1 MAEILDDNERKKLY
15 RKMLVESSTSKSTK
29 KYSFNDFEKKLLSDK
44 ALVGKIADLAVKRNW
59 ASDSD
64 DFYGRYFP
72 EFSQKPVAAPVE
84 AVAPVAK
91 PVAPVAAPVAAPA
104 PVVDG
109 AEAAPV
115 AELDGAVSTAH
126 YGSVLT
132 KLQSAQAVLASIRAE
147 VNELKRQHARELR
160 AANKANKRRKTNA
173 NRAPSGFVKPTLIS
187 NELAAFLGKPEGSV
201 LARTEVTRE
210 VNAYIRAQKL
220 QDKDN
225 GRKINPDAKLLKLL
239 KLKKGEEL
247 TYFNLQKY
255 MAAHV
260 AKSAPAAA
268 AAAAA
273 AGGAVKA

>member
-1 MAEILDDNERKKLY
+1 MVKSAP
-15 RKMLVESSTSKSTK
+15 SSSATS
-29 KYSFNDFEKKLLSDK
+29 
-44 ALVGKIADLAVKRNW
+44 V
-59 ASDSD
+59 ASS
-64 DFYGRYFP
+64 
-72 EFSQKPVAAPVE
+72 SAAAPVAA
-84 AVAPVAK
+84 APAK
-91 PVAPVAAPVAAPA
+91 AAKAPATPKASKAAAAESAPVAAPA
-104 PVVDG
+104 PVVEG
-109 AEAAPV
+109 AEVSTPV
-115 AELDGAVSTAH
+115 AEVDGSVSTAL
-126 YGSVLT
+126 YASVLT
-132 KLQSAQAVLASIRAE
+132 KLQSAQAVLASIRSE

-210 VNAYIRAQKL
+210 VNAYIRTQKL

-255 MAAHV
+255 MAAHF
-260 AKSAPAAA
+260 AKSVPAAA

>member
-1 MAEILDDNERKKLY
+1 MVKTAP
-15 RKMLVESSTSKSTK
+15 SSSAPAVSTP
-29 KYSFNDFEKKLLSDK
+29 
-44 ALVGKIADLAVKRNW
+44 AA
-59 ASDSD
+59 
-64 DFYGRYFP
+64 
-72 EFSQKPVAAPVE
+72 AAP
-84 AVAPVAK
+84 AKAAAKSAAPKTAAKVAE
-91 PVAPVAAPVAAPA
+91 AAPVAAPA
-104 PVVDG
+104 PAVVEG
-109 AEAAPV
+109 ADAAAAAT
-115 AELDGAVSTAH
+115 AELDGSVSTAL

-132 KLQSAQAVLASIRAE
+132 KLQSAQALLASIRSE

-210 VNAYIRAQKL
+210 VNAYIRNQKL

-255 MAAHV
+255 MAAHF
-260 AKSAPAAA
+260 AKSTP
-268 AAAAA
+268 

>member
-1 MAEILDDNERKKLY
+1 MVKSAP
-15 RKMLVESSTSKSTK
+15 SSASASSAATAST
-29 KYSFNDFEKKLLSDK
+29 
-44 ALVGKIADLAVKRNW
+44 
-59 ASDSD
+59 
-64 DFYGRYFP
+64 
-72 EFSQKPVAAPVE
+72 AAPT
-84 AVAPVAK
+84 AAAAAPAAK
-91 PVAPVAAPVAAPA
+91 AAKAPSTPKAKAADAAPVAAPA
-104 PVVDG
+104 PAPAVEG
-109 AEAAPV
+109 AEGSAPV
-115 AELDGAVSTAH
+115 AVEVDGAVSTAL
-126 YGSVLT
+126 YSSVLT
-132 KLQSAQAVLASIRAE
+132 KLQSAQAVLASIRSE

-210 VNAYIRAQKL
+210 VNAYIRNQKL

-255 MAAHV
+255 MAAHF
-260 AKSAPAAA
+260 AKSSAAPAAA
-268 AAAAA
+268 AVA

>member
-1 MAEILDDNERKKLY
+1 MCITDNMVKSSSS
-15 RKMLVESSTSKSTK
+15 SSTVAPATSAAAAAPAAAAAAPA
-29 KYSFNDFEKKLLSDK
+29 K
-44 ALVGKIADLAVKRNW
+44 AAKAPATPK
-59 ASDSD
+59 A
-64 DFYGRYFP
+64 P
-72 EFSQKPVAAPVE
+72 KAAPVAE
-84 AVAPVAK
+84 S
-91 PVAPVAAPVAAPA
+91 APVAAPA
-104 PVVDG
+104 PAVDG
-109 AEAAPV
+109 AEASTPV
-115 AELDGAVSTAH
+115 AEVDGAVSTAL
-126 YGSVLT
+126 YASVLT

-210 VNAYIRAQKL
+210 VNAYIRAQQL

-255 MAAHV
+255 MAAHF
-260 AKSAPAAA
+260 AKSAP
-268 AAAAA
+268 AA

>member
-1 MAEILDDNERKKLY
+1 VYNQLNMVKSAP
-15 RKMLVESSTSKSTK
+15 SSS
-29 KYSFNDFEKKLLSDK
+29 
-44 ALVGKIADLAVKRNW
+44 
-59 ASDSD
+59 
-64 DFYGRYFP
+64 
-72 EFSQKPVAAPVE
+72 
-84 AVAPVAK
+84 AVAPAASTAAPAAAK
-91 PVAPVAAPVAAPA
+91 ATKAPATPKPAKAAAEAAPVAAPA

-115 AELDGAVSTAH
+115 AELDGSVSTAL

-255 MAAHV
+255 MAAHF
-260 AKSAPAAA
+260 AKSVPAAA

-273 AGGAVKA
+273 AVGGAVKA

>member
-1 MAEILDDNERKKLY
+1 MCITDTMVKSAPSSA
-15 RKMLVESSTSKSTK
+15 SSTS
-29 KYSFNDFEKKLLSDK
+29 
-44 ALVGKIADLAVKRNW
+44 A
-59 ASDSD
+59 
-64 DFYGRYFP
+64 
-72 EFSQKPVAAPVE
+72 
-84 AVAPVAK
+84 
-91 PVAPVAAPVAAPA
+91 AAPVAAVAASPVPAKAAKAPATPKTKAAESA
-104 PVVDG
+104 PVAAAAPAVVEG
-109 AEAAPV
+109 ADAAAAPV
-115 AELDGAVSTAH
+115 AEVDGAVSTAL

-132 KLQSAQAVLASIRAE
+132 KLQSAQAILVSLRSE

-210 VNAYIRAQKL
+210 VNAYIRTQKL

-239 KLKKGEEL
+239 KLKKGDEL

-255 MAAHV
+255 MAAHF
-260 AKSAPAAA
+260 AKSSAAPAASV
-268 AAAAA
+268 AA
-273 AGGAVKA
+273 AGGAAVKA

>member
-1 MAEILDDNERKKLY
+1 MVKSAPSSA
-15 RKMLVESSTSKSTK
+15 SSTS
-29 KYSFNDFEKKLLSDK
+29 
-44 ALVGKIADLAVKRNW
+44 A
-59 ASDSD
+59 
-64 DFYGRYFP
+64 
-72 EFSQKPVAAPVE
+72 AAPV
-84 AVAPVAK
+84 AVAASPVPAK
-91 PVAPVAAPVAAPA
+91 AAKAPATPKAKAAESAPVAAAAPA
-104 PVVDG
+104 VVEG
-109 AEAAPV
+109 ADAASAPV
-115 AELDGAVSTAH
+115 AEVDGAVSTAL

-132 KLQSAQAVLASIRAE
+132 KLQSAQAILVSLRSE

-210 VNAYIRAQKL
+210 VNAYIRTQKL

-239 KLKKGEEL
+239 KLKKGDEL

-255 MAAHV
+255 MAAHF
-260 AKSAPAAA
+260 AKSSAAPAASV
-268 AAAAA
+268 AA
-273 AGGAVKA
+273 AGGAAVKA

>member
-1 MAEILDDNERKKLY
+1 MVKSAP
-15 RKMLVESSTSKSTK
+15 SSSATS
-29 KYSFNDFEKKLLSDK
+29 
-44 ALVGKIADLAVKRNW
+44 V
-59 ASDSD
+59 ASS
-64 DFYGRYFP
+64 
-72 EFSQKPVAAPVE
+72 SA
-84 AVAPVAK
+84 
-91 PVAPVAAPVAAPA
+91 AAPVAAAPAKAAKAPATPKASKAAAAESAPVAASA
-104 PVVDG
+104 PVVEG
-109 AEAAPV
+109 AEVSTPV
-115 AELDGAVSTAH
+115 AEVDGSVSTAL
-126 YGSVLT
+126 YASVLT
-132 KLQSAQAVLASIRAE
+132 KLQSAQAVLASIRSE

-160 AANKANKRRKTNA
+160 AANKANKRRKTNV

-210 VNAYIRAQKL
+210 VNAYIRTQKL

-255 MAAHV
+255 MAAHF
-260 AKSAPAAA
+260 AKSVPAAA
-268 AAAAA
+268 AAAAS

>member
-1 MAEILDDNERKKLY
+1 MVKSAP
-15 RKMLVESSTSKSTK
+15 SSASSAST
-29 KYSFNDFEKKLLSDK
+29 
-44 ALVGKIADLAVKRNW
+44 
-59 ASDSD
+59 AS
-64 DFYGRYFP
+64 
-72 EFSQKPVAAPVE
+72 
-84 AVAPVAK
+84 
-91 PVAPVAAPVAAPA
+91 AAPA
-104 PVVDG
+104 APAAAKAAKAPSTPKAKA

-115 AELDGAVSTAH
+115 ATPAPAVEGAEGSAPVAVEVDGAVSTAL
-126 YGSVLT
+126 YSSVLT
-132 KLQSAQAVLASIRAE
+132 KLQSAQAVLASIRSE

-210 VNAYIRAQKL
+210 VNAYIRNQKL

-239 KLKKGEEL
+239 KLKKGDEL

-255 MAAHV
+255 MAAHF
-260 AKSAPAAA
+260 AKSSAAPAAA
-268 AAAAA
+268 VA

>member
-1 MAEILDDNERKKLY
+1 MVKSAP
-15 RKMLVESSTSKSTK
+15 SSSATS
-29 KYSFNDFEKKLLSDK
+29 
-44 ALVGKIADLAVKRNW
+44 V
-59 ASDSD
+59 ASS
-64 DFYGRYFP
+64 
-72 EFSQKPVAAPVE
+72 SAAAP
-84 AVAPVAK
+84 AAAAPAK
-91 PVAPVAAPVAAPA
+91 AAKAPATPKASKAAAAESAPVAASAPA
-104 PVVDG
+104 VVDG
-109 AEAAPV
+109 AEVSTPV
-115 AELDGAVSTAH
+115 AEVDGSVSTAL
-126 YGSVLT
+126 YASVLT
-132 KLQSAQAVLASIRAE
+132 KLQSAQAVLASIRSE

-160 AANKANKRRKTNA
+160 AANKANKRRKTNV

-210 VNAYIRAQKL
+210 VNSYIRTQKL

-255 MAAHV
+255 MAAHF
-260 AKSAPAAA
+260 AKSVPAA

>member
-1 MAEILDDNERKKLY
+1 MCITDNMVKSAPSSA
-15 RKMLVESSTSKSTK
+15 SSTS
-29 KYSFNDFEKKLLSDK
+29 
-44 ALVGKIADLAVKRNW
+44 A
-59 ASDSD
+59 
-64 DFYGRYFP
+64 
-72 EFSQKPVAAPVE
+72 
-84 AVAPVAK
+84 
-91 PVAPVAAPVAAPA
+91 AAPVAAAATPA
-104 PVVDG
+104 APAKAAKAPATPKTKAAESAPVVATAPAVVDG
-109 AEAAPV
+109 ADAAAAPV
-115 AELDGAVSTAH
+115 AEVDGAVSTAL

-132 KLQSAQAVLASIRAE
+132 KLQSAQAILVSLRSE

-210 VNAYIRAQKL
+210 VNAYIRTQKL

-239 KLKKGEEL
+239 KLKKGDEL

-255 MAAHV
+255 MAAHF
-260 AKSAPAAA
+260 AKSSAAPAASV
-268 AAAAA
+268 AA
-273 AGGAVKA
+273 AGGAAVKA

>member
-1 MAEILDDNERKKLY
+1 MVKSAPSSA
-15 RKMLVESSTSKSTK
+15 SSTS
-29 KYSFNDFEKKLLSDK
+29 
-44 ALVGKIADLAVKRNW
+44 AA
-59 ASDSD
+59 
-64 DFYGRYFP
+64 P
-72 EFSQKPVAAPVE
+72 AAPV
-84 AVAPVAK
+84 AVAASPVPAK
-91 PVAPVAAPVAAPA
+91 AAKAPATPKTKAAESAPVAAAAPA
-104 PVVDG
+104 VVEG
-109 AEAAPV
+109 ADAAAAPV
-115 AELDGAVSTAH
+115 AEVDGAVSTAL

-132 KLQSAQAVLASIRAE
+132 KLQSAQAILVSLRSE

-210 VNAYIRAQKL
+210 VNAYIRTQKL

-239 KLKKGEEL
+239 KLKKGDEL

-255 MAAHV
+255 MAAHF
-260 AKSAPAAA
+260 AKSSAAPAAS
-268 AAAAA
+268 A
-273 AGGAVKA
+273 AGGAAAAVKA

>member
-1 MAEILDDNERKKLY
+1 MVKSAP
-15 RKMLVESSTSKSTK
+15 SSTSVASSST
-29 KYSFNDFEKKLLSDK
+29 
-44 ALVGKIADLAVKRNW
+44 
-59 ASDSD
+59 
-64 DFYGRYFP
+64 P
-72 EFSQKPVAAPVE
+72 AA
-84 AVAPVAK
+84 A
-91 PVAPVAAPVAAPA
+91 VAAPA
-104 PVVDG
+104 AKAAKAPATPKASKAV

-115 AELDGAVSTAH
+115 AATPAPVVVDGAEVPATPAAEVDGSVSTAL

-132 KLQSAQAVLASIRAE
+132 KLQSAQAVLASIRSE

-210 VNAYIRAQKL
+210 VNAYIRTQKL

-247 TYFNLQKY
+247 TYFNLQRY
-255 MAAHV
+255 MAAHF
-260 AKSAPAAA
+260 AKSVPAAA

-273 AGGAVKA
+273 AAASGGAVKA

>member
-1 MAEILDDNERKKLY
+1 MVKSAP
-15 RKMLVESSTSKSTK
+15 SSSATS
-29 KYSFNDFEKKLLSDK
+29 
-44 ALVGKIADLAVKRNW
+44 V
-59 ASDSD
+59 ASS
-64 DFYGRYFP
+64 
-72 EFSQKPVAAPVE
+72 SAAAPVAA
-84 AVAPVAK
+84 APAK
-91 PVAPVAAPVAAPA
+91 AAKAPATPKASKAAAAESAPVAAPA
-104 PVVDG
+104 PVVEG
-109 AEAAPV
+109 AEVSTPV
-115 AELDGAVSTAH
+115 AEVDGSVSTAL
-126 YGSVLT
+126 YASVLT
-132 KLQSAQAVLASIRAE
+132 KLQSAQAVLASIRSE

-210 VNAYIRAQKL
+210 VNAYIRTQKL

-255 MAAHV
+255 MAAHF
-260 AKSAPAAA
+260 AKSVPA

>member
-1 MAEILDDNERKKLY
+1 M
-15 RKMLVESSTSKSTK
+15 VKSAP
-29 KYSFNDFEKKLLSDK
+29 S
-44 ALVGKIADLAVKRNW
+44 AVSVATPTPA
-59 ASDSD
+59 AS
-64 DFYGRYFP
+64 
-72 EFSQKPVAAPVE
+72 AA
-84 AVAPVAK
+84 A
-91 PVAPVAAPVAAPA
+91 AAPA
-104 PVVDG
+104 AKVAKAPKAAKQAAEATPAAAAAAPAVVVDG
-109 AEAAPV
+109 AEAATPV
-115 AELDGAVSTAH
+115 AEVDGAVSTAL

-132 KLQSAQAVLASIRAE
+132 KLQGAQALIASIRSE

-160 AANKANKRRKTNA
+160 AANKANKRRKTNV

-210 VNAYIRAQKL
+210 VNAYIRTQKL

-239 KLKKGEEL
+239 KLKKGDEL

-255 MAAHV
+255 MAAHF
-260 AKSAPAAA
+260 AKSSTAL

-273 AGGAVKA
+273 AGGAAVKA

>member
-1 MAEILDDNERKKLY
+1 MVKSAP
-15 RKMLVESSTSKSTK
+15 SSVSVAT
-29 KYSFNDFEKKLLSDK
+29 
-44 ALVGKIADLAVKRNW
+44 
-59 ASDSD
+59 
-64 DFYGRYFP
+64 
-72 EFSQKPVAAPVE
+72 PVAA
-84 AVAPVAK
+84 AS
-91 PVAPVAAPVAAPA
+91 VAAPA
-104 PVVDG
+104 AKVAKAPATPKASKQAAEATPVAAAAAAAPAVVDG
-109 AEAAPV
+109 AEVSTPAV
-115 AELDGAVSTAH
+115 EVDGAVSTAL

-132 KLQSAQAVLASIRAE
+132 KLQGAQALLASIRSE

-160 AANKANKRRKTNA
+160 AANKANKRRKTNV

-239 KLKKGEEL
+239 KLKKGDEL

-255 MAAHV
+255 MAAHF
-260 AKSAPAAA
+260 AKSSTALAAA
-268 AAAAA
+268 AAVAAA
-273 AGGAVKA
+273 SAGGAVKA

>member
-1 MAEILDDNERKKLY
+1 MVKSAP
-15 RKMLVESSTSKSTK
+15 SSSS
-29 KYSFNDFEKKLLSDK
+29 
-44 ALVGKIADLAVKRNW
+44 AA
-59 ASDSD
+59 
-64 DFYGRYFP
+64 
-72 EFSQKPVAAPVE
+72 PVAASAATP
-84 AVAPVAK
+84 AAAAPAKSAK
-91 PVAPVAAPVAAPA
+91 PATPKASASKASESAAPVAAPA
-104 PVVDG
+104 PAVEG
-109 AEAAPV
+109 AEVATPV
-115 AELDGAVSTAH
+115 AEVDGSVSTAL

-132 KLQSAQAVLASIRAE
+132 KLQSAQALLASIRSE

-187 NELAAFLGKPEGSV
+187 NELAAFLGRPEGSV

-210 VNAYIRAQKL
+210 VNAYIRTQKL

-255 MAAHV
+255 MAAHF
-260 AKSAPAAA
+260 AKSTPAVPAV
-268 AAAAA
+268 
-273 AGGAVKA
+273 GGAVKA

>member
-1 MAEILDDNERKKLY
+1 MVKSASSSAPVVASVAASAATAPAKAVKPSTP
-15 RKMLVESSTSKSTK
+15 KAKAVES
-29 KYSFNDFEKKLLSDK
+29 
-44 ALVGKIADLAVKRNW
+44 
-59 ASDSD
+59 
-64 DFYGRYFP
+64 
-72 EFSQKPVAAPVE
+72 APV
-84 AVAPVAK
+84 VA
-91 PVAPVAAPVAAPA
+91 AAPA
-104 PVVDG
+104 PAVEG
-109 AEAAPV
+109 ADVSTPV
-115 AELDGAVSTAH
+115 AEVDGAVSTAL

-132 KLQSAQAVLASIRAE
+132 KLQGAQALLASIRSE

-255 MAAHV
+255 MAGHF
-260 AKSAPAAA
+260 AKSVPAVAV
-268 AAAAA
+268 

>member
-1 MAEILDDNERKKLY
+1 MNLLGLCCHENNLKRL
-15 RKMLVESSTSKSTK
+15 SSYVYNQLNMVKS
-29 KYSFNDFEKKLLSDK
+29 
-44 ALVGKIADLAVKRNW
+44 
-59 ASDSD
+59 
-64 DFYGRYFP
+64 
-72 EFSQKPVAAPVE
+72 APSSSSSS
-84 AVAPVAK
+84 AVAPAASTAAPAAK
-91 PVAPVAAPVAAPA
+91 ATKAPATPKPAKAAAAVEAAPVAAPA

-115 AELDGAVSTAH
+115 AELDGSVSTAL

-255 MAAHV
+255 MAAHF
-260 AKSAPAAA
+260 AKSVPAAA

-273 AGGAVKA
+273 VGGAVKA

>member
-1 MAEILDDNERKKLY
+1 MCITDNMVKTAPSSA
-15 RKMLVESSTSKSTK
+15 SSTS
-29 KYSFNDFEKKLLSDK
+29 
-44 ALVGKIADLAVKRNW
+44 A
-59 ASDSD
+59 
-64 DFYGRYFP
+64 
-72 EFSQKPVAAPVE
+72 
-84 AVAPVAK
+84 
-91 PVAPVAAPVAAPA
+91 AAPVAAAASASAAPA
-104 PVVDG
+104 KAAKAPATPKAKVP
-109 AEAAPV
+109 EAAPV
-115 AELDGAVSTAH
+115 AAAAPAVVDGADAAAPAAEVDGAVSTAL

-132 KLQSAQAVLASIRAE
+132 KLQSAQAILVSLRSE

-210 VNAYIRAQKL
+210 VNAYIRTQKL

-239 KLKKGEEL
+239 KLKKGDEL

-255 MAAHV
+255 MAAHF
-260 AKSAPAAA
+260 AKSSAAPAAS
-268 AAAAA
+268 

>member
-1 MAEILDDNERKKLY
+1 MCIINPMVKSAP
-15 RKMLVESSTSKSTK
+15 SSS
-29 KYSFNDFEKKLLSDK
+29 
-44 ALVGKIADLAVKRNW
+44 
-59 ASDSD
+59 
-64 DFYGRYFP
+64 
-72 EFSQKPVAAPVE
+72 AP
-84 AVAPVAK
+84 
-91 PVAPVAAPVAAPA
+91 APVAAAASAAPA
-104 PVVDG
+104 AASKAVKAVKTPKAASESAPVAVSAPAPAVDG
-109 AEAAPV
+109 AEASTPV
-115 AELDGAVSTAH
+115 AEVDGAVSTAL

-132 KLQSAQAVLASIRAE
+132 KLQSAQALLGSLRSE

-210 VNAYIRAQKL
+210 VNAYIRNQKL

-239 KLKKGEEL
+239 KLKKGDEL

-255 MAAHV
+255 MAAHF
-260 AKSAPAAA
+260 AKSTPAP
-268 AAAAA
+268 AAA

>member
-1 MAEILDDNERKKLY
+1 MVK
-15 RKMLVESSTSKSTK
+15 SSSS
-29 KYSFNDFEKKLLSDK
+29 
-44 ALVGKIADLAVKRNW
+44 
-59 ASDSD
+59 
-64 DFYGRYFP
+64 
-72 EFSQKPVAAPVE
+72 
-84 AVAPVAK
+84 
-91 PVAPVAAPVAAPA
+91 APVAASATAAAPA
-104 PVVDG
+104 AAAPAKAVKPSTPKAKAAESAPVVAVAPAPAVDG
-109 AEAAPV
+109 ADASTPV
-115 AELDGAVSTAH
+115 AEVDGAVSTAL

-132 KLQSAQAVLASIRAE
+132 KLQGAQALLASIRSE

-255 MAAHV
+255 MAGHF
-260 AKSAPAAA
+260 AKSAPVAAG
-268 AAAAA
+268 